1 MTAMLVYIGTSRV
14 AVWHQPARR
23 YEGARLIKRDEA
35 INNPRDDE
43 SWWITELLRTNAELI
58 CRVDGAAASPSL
70 TV

>member
-1 MTAMLVYIGTSRV
+1 MLGTLAEGWPRAGHV
-14 AVWHQPARR
+14 AQGPKM
-23 YEGARLIKRDEA
+23 IDEA

-43 SWWITELLRTNAELI
+43 SWWIAELLRTNAELI

>member
-1 MTAMLVYIGTSRV
+1 MLVYIGTSRV

-43 SWWITELLRTNAELI
+43 SWWITELLRTNAERI
-58 CRVDGAAASPSL
+58 CRVDGAAASQSL